1 MTRPFLTIER
11 EDGLVL
17 LTMDEP
23 ATRNALSRPEQCAD
37 FIAAIEAIN
46 GDDGIHVAI
55 LTGAGPAFCAGGNV
69 RDMQSRQGLMAGGPT
84 DIGERYRRTLQRLA
98 LALHGLEVPVIA
110 AVNGP
115 AMGAGLDLA
124 CMCDLRIAST
134 AATFAETF
142 VRLGLVSGIGG
153 AWFLPRAVGH
163 ARAAEMAF
171 TGRVIDAGTALDHGL
186 VSEIVPA
193 DRLMERARTLA
204 EEIAR
209 NSAPALRYTKRLL
222 RLSERSDLAGC
233 LDATAALQTLAHL
246 TPEHAASVD
255 RYLEEQ
261 AARRAKRRP
270 SPA

>member
-1 MTRPFLTIER
+1 MIRPFLRIER
-11 EDGLVL
+11 EGGLVL

-23 ATRNALSRPEQCAD
+23 ATRNALSRPEQCDD

-46 GDDGIHVAI
+46 ADNRVHVAI

-69 RDMQSRQGLMAGGPT
+69 KDMQSHQGLMAGGPI

-98 LALHGLEVPVIA
+98 LALYGLEVPVIA

-124 CMCDLRIAST
+124 CMCDLRIASPS
-134 AATFAETF
+134 ATFAETF

-153 AWFLPRAVGH
+153 AWFLPRAIGQV
-163 ARAAEMAF
+163 RAAELAF
-171 TGRVIDAGTALDHGL
+171 TGRIIDAGTALDYGL

-193 DRLMERARTLA
+193 NGLMDRARALA
-204 EEIAR
+204 DEIAR

-222 RLSERSDLAGC
+222 RMSERSDLAGC

-246 TPEHAASVD
+246 SPEHALSVD

-261 AARRAKRRP
+261 AARRAARRQL
-270 SPA
+270 PA